1 MTNKSSFIP
10 YYIIFMLTI
19 LYGGDIG
26 IIIGLIVLLIVFI
39 LGVIAIINY
48 YMDES
53 P

>member
-1 MTNKSSFIP
+1 
-10 YYIIFMLTI
+10 MLTI

>member
-1 MTNKSSFIP
+1 
-10 YYIIFMLTI
+10 MLTI

-26 IIIGLIVLLIVFI
+26 IIIGLIVLIIVFI